1 MLLTY
6 KVKHNKDFTAELK
19 KARQVAE
26 FGVKH
31 KTVSSKDVKQFGLKS
46 AISVSI
52 LWKYVRN
59 KNIKHVKNVK
69 LEINSQSIKFNCEK
83 RTIHIVPLK
92 FEFNYWFRNDFN
104 KINWI
109 EIDSEYVYITVT
121 VPDEKPVEP
130 AYYIGVDLNATG
142 HMAVVSNPQTG
153 KVMKLGKKAGHIH
166 NKYKNIRRRL
176 QKKKKYKALKKIK
189 HRESNIIR
197 DLNHKISRKIVDEA
211 KKSGAGIKLEDLRGI
226 RQKKN
231 KKTNKRFR
239 YSLNSWAFYQL
250 QTMIEYKSKLL
261 GVPVVYVAPQYT
273 SQICSRCGHMGNRNG
288 KVFKCPVC
296 GHVDNADVNA
306 AFNIALR
313 PSDYQLRTD
322 RDVRKG
328 STAPP
333 HGAIPDMSET
343 PKPFR

>member
-6 KVKHNKDFTAELK
+6 KIKHNRDFTAELK

-26 FGVKH
+26 FGIKH
-31 KTVSSKDVKQFGLKS
+31 KTLSSKDVKQFGLKS
-46 AISVSI
+46 AISNAI
-52 LWKYVRN
+52 LQKYVKN
-59 KNIKHVKNVK
+59 KNIKHVRNVK
-69 LEINSQSIKFNCEK
+69 LEINSQSIKFNREK
-83 RTIHIVPLK
+83 RVIRIVPLK
-92 FEFNYWFRNDFN
+92 FEFNYSFRNDFN

-109 EIDSEYVYITVT
+109 EIDNKYIYVTVT
-121 VPDEKPVEP
+121 VPDEKPIEP
-130 AYYIGVDLNATG
+130 KYYIGVDLNATG

-226 RQKKN
+226 RQKA
-231 KKTNKRFR
+231 KTNKRFR
-239 YSLNSWAFYQL
+239 YSLNSWAFRQL

-273 SQICSRCGHMGNRNG
+273 SQICSRCGHIGNRNS
-288 KVFKCPVC
+288 KKFECPVC

-313 PSDYQLRTD
+313 PSDYQLHAD
-322 RDVRKG
+322 RDACKG
-328 STAPP
+328 SAVPP
-333 HGAIPDMSET
+333 HGATPDASET
-343 PKPFR
+343 PKPLR